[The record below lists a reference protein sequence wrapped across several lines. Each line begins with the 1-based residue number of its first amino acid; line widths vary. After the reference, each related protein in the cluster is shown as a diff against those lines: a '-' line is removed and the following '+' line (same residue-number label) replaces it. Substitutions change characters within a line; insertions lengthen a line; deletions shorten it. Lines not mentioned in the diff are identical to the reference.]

1 LKKILLTGATGYV
14 GGRLLSALE
23 ARGET
28 VRCLARRPEV
38 LRPRVAP
45 TTEVVQGDITDAGAA
60 LEGVHTAFYLVH
72 TMDARGDWERRD
84 REAAAAFGAAA
95 RAAGVKR
102 IVYLGGLGRGP
113 GLSKHLA
120 SRQETGRLLAEGVP
134 TIELRAS
141 IIIGSGS
148 LSFEMVRALVER
160 LPVMITPRWVSTRAQ
175 PIAIEDVLAYLL
187 AALDALEEV
196 SGVFEIG
203 GAAAV
208 TYGEIMREYARQR
221 GLKRWL
227 IPVPVLT
234 PRLSSLWLRLVTP
247 LHATV
252 GRALI
257 EGVRNE
263 THVVDDRAPK
273 VFGVRPLGLT
283 DAIARA
289 LRNEDRAYA
298 ETRWCDAFGNRPSA
312 AERPY
317 GTRIV
322 DSRVTEVTCD
332 PTRAFEPIRRLGG
345 ANGWYYGG
353 LLWRIRGVL
362 DLLVGGPGHRRGRR
376 DARELRVGDALDF
389 WRVEAFE
396 PPHRLRLS
404 AEMRLPGRAWIQFEV
419 EPSATGA
426 LIRQTAIFDPLG
438 LAGLCYWYALYPLH
452 QSIFSGMLR
461 GIAAAAQTPLRTVPY
476 VDLER

>member
-1 LKKILLTGATGYV
+1 MRLILLTGATGYV

-23 ARGET
+23 ARGER

-45 TTEVVQGDITDAGAA
+45 TTEVMEGDIADAGAA
-60 LEGVHTAFYLVH
+60 LAGVHTAFYLVH
-72 TMDARGDWERRD
+72 TMDAHGDWERRD

-160 LPVMITPRWVSTRAQ
+160 LPVMITPRWVNTRAQ

-187 AALDALEEV
+187 AALDAPEDV

-203 GAAAV
+203 GAEAV

-263 THVVDDRAPK
+263 THVVDDRAPG
-273 VFGVRPLGLT
+273 VFGVRPLGLA

-298 ETRWCDAFGNRPSA
+298 ETRWCDALGNRPSA
-312 AERPY
+312 KRPF

-322 DSRVTEVTCD
+322 DSRVTEVACD
-332 PTRAFEPIRRLGG
+332 ATRAFEPIRRLGG

-353 LLWRIRGVL
+353 LLWRIRGAL

-376 DARELRVGDALDF
+376 DVRELRTGDALDF

-396 PPHRLRLS
+396 PPHRLRLA
-404 AEMRLPGRAWIQFEV
+404 AEMRLPGRAWLQFEV
-419 EPSATGA
+419 EPSATGSI
-426 LIRQTAIFDPLG
+426 IRQTAIFDPLG
-438 LAGLCYWYALYPLH
+438 LAGLFYWYALYPLH
-452 QSIFSGMLR
+452 QPIFSGMLR
-461 GIAAAAQTPLRTVPY
+461 GVAAAAQVPPSPPFTH
-476 VDLER
+476 